1 MVLWTGGLLTGNV
14 LESKELK
21 WMAGPIKETH
31 VETGGLVLEG
41 HPVIK
46 ERKRVG
52 LLEPNW

>member
-1 MVLWTGGLLTGNV
+1 MLWTGGLLTGNV